1 MTYVLCD
8 FMISAYKT
16 FDAVWLIYFET
27 LEKTLYQP
35 IQLKKDFEITHLRVI
50 KQPPILLAFKN
61 ASRNSQV

>member
-1 MTYVLCD
+1 MTYIFGD

-35 IQLKKDFEITHLRVI
+35 IQLK
-50 KQPPILLAFKN
+50 
-61 ASRNSQV
+61 